1 VGFSAPILPPVPQ
14 GARNTPAFQAALGAA
29 VCPANNPGNKND
41 LTFEG
46 GVQVA
51 CNGAN
56 INPVAINI
64 LNLTNPNGSYLIS
77 SSNKGTYQ
85 NSTFSIPALYT
96 ERAGIGNIDYVINGK
111 NTLSGRISILRIR
124 R

>member
-1 VGFSAPILPPVPQ
+1 
-14 GARNTPAFQAALGAA
+14 
-29 VCPANNPGNKND
+29 
-41 LTFEG
+41 
-46 GVQVA
+46 VQVA

-77 SSNKGTYQ
+77 SSNNGTYQ